1 MRLFAVKV
9 KTKKS
14 NQLCGVKIENRG
26 KHKTMPIMENSYT
39 EQYLCGDLRNIDMN
53 YYKNM

>member
-14 NQLCGVKIENRG
+14 NQLCGVKIENKG

-39 EQYLCGDLRNIDMN
+39 EQYLCGDLTNIDMN
-53 YYKNM
+53 YYNNM